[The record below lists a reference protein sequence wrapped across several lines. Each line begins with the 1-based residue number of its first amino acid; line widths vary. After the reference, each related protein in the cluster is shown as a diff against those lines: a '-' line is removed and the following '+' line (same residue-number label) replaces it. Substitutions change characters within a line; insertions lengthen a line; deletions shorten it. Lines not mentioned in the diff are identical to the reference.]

1 MDKNKKKEL
10 KLAYK
15 ELVKPMGVY
24 QIKNMLN
31 GKLFVESTDDLN
43 ARFNRFKFQLQM
55 GVHGNKDLQNDWNKG
70 GENNFAFEILE
81 TLEPAD
87 DKPQNYKG
95 ELEIL
100 EELWLERLQPYGE
113 KGYNKKVGGRK
124 ENV

>member
-1 MDKNKKKEL
+1 MDKNRKKEL

-24 QIKNMLN
+24 RLKNMLN
-31 GKLFVESTDDLN
+31 GKLFVESTNDLN
-43 ARFNRFKFQLQM
+43 ARFNRCKFQLQM
-55 GVHGNKDLQNDWNKG
+55 GVHENKALQNDWKKD
-70 GENNFAFEILE
+70 GENNFTFEILE
-81 TLEPAD
+81 TLEPSD
-87 DKPQNYKG
+87 DKSYDYKQ